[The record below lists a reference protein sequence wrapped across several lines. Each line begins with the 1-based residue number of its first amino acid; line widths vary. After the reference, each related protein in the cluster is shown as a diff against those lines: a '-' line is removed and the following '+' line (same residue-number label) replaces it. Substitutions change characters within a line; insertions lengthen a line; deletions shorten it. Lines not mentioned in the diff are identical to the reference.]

1 METLRGIGDSR
12 RAAERWELALERE
25 ERTYL
30 KEFRGVA
37 IPFIAIFALLTVLV
51 YTVTSPLFH
60 ALAWSALLSFF
71 AMPLYRWFHRRVL
84 GGHLANVA
92 ATLTTGAILLLIVL
106 PAVGLGAVIANEF
119 VRLYATFM
127 ENYLRAG
134 GSFDI
139 QELSAFLPKDYVAM
153 VLPWFS
159 KYPFLQDLAGKA
171 GGWLAGLLADVSRGL
186 LQQTLYVGWELVI
199 IIVASFFMVRDGH
212 IILDYIRDILPLPE
226 VERSRFFERARVL
239 LQSVIYGVTLTA
251 AVQAML
257 GTLAWWYLG
266 LPSPLLFG
274 VLMFILAMIPFVG
287 TPVLLLP
294 GAAYLFFSGHP
305 QAGLIMA
312 SWSLGVVSMVD
323 NFIGPIF
330 ISEGS
335 GAHILMVFMGVIGGL
350 AAWGFLGLFLGPLVL
365 ALFIF
370 LLDSYRRTLG
380 IQRRSHD
387 GPEAGNEDLSPSLPQ

>member
-1 METLRGIGDSR
+1 M
-12 RAAERWELALERE
+12 ERE

-30 KEFRGVA
+30 REFRGVA
-37 IPFIAIFALLTVLV
+37 IPFIAIFALLTALV
-51 YTVTSPLFH
+51 YTVTSPLSH

-71 AMPLYRWFHRRVL
+71 AMPLYRWLHRHVL

-92 ATLTTGAILLLIVL
+92 ATLTTGAIVLLIVL

-119 VRLYATFM
+119 VRLYAEYM
-127 ENYLRAG
+127 ENYIQAG

-139 QELSAFLPKDYVAM
+139 QELSKFLPQSYVTVVM
-153 VLPWFS
+153 PWFS
-159 KYPFLQDLAGKA
+159 KYPFLQDLAGKT

-199 IIVASFFMVRDGH
+199 VIVASFFMVRDGH
-212 IILDYIRDILPLPE
+212 VILDYIRDILPLPE

-239 LQSVIYGVTLTA
+239 LQSVIYGITLTA

-257 GTLAWWYLG
+257 GTLGWWYLG

-294 GAAYLFFSGHP
+294 GAAYLFFSGHH
-305 QAGLIMA
+305 QEGLMMA
-312 SWSLGVVSMVD
+312 AWSLGVVSTVD
-323 NFIGPIF
+323 NFIRPIF

-335 GAHILMVFMGVIGGL
+335 GAHILLVFMGVIGGL
-350 AAWGFLGLFLGPLVL
+350 AAWGFLGLFLGPLIL

-380 IQRRSHD
+380 IQRRSQD
-387 GPEAGNEDLSPSLPQ
+387 TVPSVENGPQAS